1 MIDRTDR
8 IDELLINIEDRS
20 YAQLLE
26 EKREIAK
33 LFIENQATKVRE
45 KYDET
50 ANATKELLQ
59 RTTDIIQ

>member
-26 EKREIAK
+26 EKKEIAK

-50 ANATKELLQ
+50 AIATKELL
-59 RTTDIIQ
+59 

>member
-8 IDELLINIEDRS
+8 IDELLIMEDRS
-20 YAQLLE
+20 YVQLLE
-26 EKREIAK
+26 EKKEIAK
-33 LFIENQATKVRE
+33 LFIENQANKVRD

-59 RTTDIIQ
+59 RTTDMI

>member
-1 MIDRTDR
+1 MIDRNDR

-26 EKREIAK
+26 EKKEIAK
-33 LFIENQATKVRE
+33 LFIESQATKVRE

>member
-26 EKREIAK
+26 EKKEIAK